1 MVMLLIGLAFV
12 PTVSVN
18 AEEKK
23 SVKRI
28 WEEEGKLT
36 DIFGN
41 KLLKFSYGEIN
52 FMITGTISK
61 EELIKIAE

>member
-1 MVMLLIGLAFV
+1 M

>member
-1 MVMLLIGLAFV
+1 MCANG
-12 PTVSVN
+12 
-18 AEEKK
+18 ECKCRRKK